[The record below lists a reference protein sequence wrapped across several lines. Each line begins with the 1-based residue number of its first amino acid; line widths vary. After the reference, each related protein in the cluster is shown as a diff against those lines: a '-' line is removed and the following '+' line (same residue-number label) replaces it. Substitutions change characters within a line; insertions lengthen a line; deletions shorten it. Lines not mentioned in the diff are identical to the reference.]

1 MFESGWVWLSAKIA
15 DVRFIRRPI
24 ANQLHLGHRQGAPQ
38 FNLQY
43 RSLFHLIVYDPSK
56 FLKKGFA
63 RLNYCVLAALI
74 LQMRLKT
81 GETLR
86 NLTLG
91 RMESEMN
98 LIDYSEL
105 ITPARTGISA
115 RNLPALEKKLSPI
128 PKSVINRFGAMCVFE
143 GVAINLYEIRSSDGE
158 HRLFPIS
165 LSKHYQKVRNFFQL
179 DLLFDS
185 KEYRMS
191 DKYEMPTNHVLLIS
205 DIRQLLHRFHP
216 TLHNNRHRDKMSML
230 CRACFYHTSDFS
242 LLTKHWDICTT
253 QQRTSIGRRNCKNIL
268 LHQTHTKNKFSG
280 KLERN
285 GLTFRRAD
293 SKMLIKPL
301 CLIALDYESVQ
312 HSTSEI
318 DEHGSTVRQSDG
330 MSSKTPKQAITT
342 LPIISVAYAFMNNYE
357 QHPLPPTLSEPRFL
371 RVKDDEPD
379 GEKNFFISFLLKLR
393 HDLLLHY
400 IWMQQ
405 VLSLDRGPPPYHE
418 RPTHLQNAY
427 ANITHCQL
435 CGRRWGQKCYSQR

>member
-1 MFESGWVWLSAKIA
+1 
-15 DVRFIRRPI
+15 
-24 ANQLHLGHRQGAPQ
+24 
-38 FNLQY
+38 
-43 RSLFHLIVYDPSK
+43 
-56 FLKKGFA
+56 
-63 RLNYCVLAALI
+63 
-74 LQMRLKT
+74 
-81 GETLR
+81 
-86 NLTLG
+86 
-91 RMESEMN
+91 
-98 LIDYSEL
+98 
-105 ITPARTGISA
+105 
-115 RNLPALEKKLSPI
+115 
-128 PKSVINRFGAMCVFE
+128 
-143 GVAINLYEIRSSDGE
+143 
-158 HRLFPIS
+158 
-165 LSKHYQKVRNFFQL
+165 
-179 DLLFDS
+179 
-185 KEYRMS
+185 
-191 DKYEMPTNHVLLIS
+191 
-205 DIRQLLHRFHP
+205 
-216 TLHNNRHRDKMSML
+216 ML

-253 QQRTSIGRRNCKNIL
+253 QQRTSIGRRNCKNVL
-268 LHQTHTKNKFSG
+268 LHRTHTKNKFSG

-301 CLIALDYESVQ
+301 CLICMDYESVQ

-318 DEHGSTVRQSDG
+318 DEHGSTVRESDG

-379 GEKNFFISFLLKLR
+379 GEKQFFISFLLKLR

-427 ANITHCQL
+427 AGISHCQL
-435 CGRRWGQKCYSQR
+435 CGRKWGQKCYSQR